1 MDFRKGRERDRPEVN
16 LIAFIDV
23 LLVILIFLMVSTT
36 FSKVSALRVSLPT
49 ADPSQKQPQPER
61 VRVAVD
67 ADGHFAIDNRRI
79 AARDASSLSLALKD
93 AVHGRNDIMV
103 EVHADALA
111 THQSVVNVMEAARMA
126 GLSRLNFATQGSKG
140 GTGAAAGNAP

>member
-49 ADPSQKQPQPER
+49 ADPSQKQPQPEL

-67 ADGHFAIDNRRI
+67 AEGRFAIDNRRVD
-79 AARDASSLSLALKD
+79 ARDAASLALALKD
-93 AVHGRNDIMV
+93 AARGRADLMV

-111 THQSVVNVMEAARMA
+111 THQSVVNVMEAARIA
-126 GLSRLNFATQGSKG
+126 GMSRLNFATRGGKG
-140 GTGAAAGNAP
+140 GPGTAGGGAP

>member
-67 ADGHFAIDNRRI
+67 ADGHFAIDNHRI

-93 AVHGRNDIMV
+93 AAHGRNDMLV

-126 GLSRLNFATQGSKG
+126 GLNRLNFATQGSRSG
-140 GTGAAAGNAP
+140 AGAAAGNAP

>member
-49 ADPSQKQPQPER
+49 ADSSQKQQLPEV

-67 ADGHFAIDNRRI
+67 AEGRFAIGNRRI
-79 AARDASSLSLALKD
+79 DGRDASSLALALKE
-93 AVHGRNDIMV
+93 AARGRTDVMV
-103 EVHADALA
+103 EVHGDALA

-126 GLSRLNFATQGSKG
+126 GMSRLNFATQGMKG
-140 GTGAAAGNAP
+140 SPGTQ

>member
-49 ADPSQKQPQPER
+49 AEHSQKQPQPELLQ
-61 VRVAVD
+61 VAVD
-67 ADGHFAIDNRRI
+67 AEGRFAIDNRRI
-79 AARDASSLSLALKD
+79 DARDASSLARVLKD
-93 AVHGRNDIMV
+93 AAHGRTDLMV
-103 EVHADALA
+103 EVHADAMA

-126 GLSRLNFATQGSKG
+126 GLSRLNFATQGNKG
-140 GTGAAAGNAP
+140 GGIATGSGR